1 MNPESP
7 TQKSNV
13 SVDVSSQNPTGPQF
27 AAPPSSPA
35 PNSSKLPSWVK
46 PLYIVIAVCFV
57 IIAIVLIWL
66 FAFNKGAIIGLSMAP
81 KPSPTVVPTA
91 TTVSG
96 NILFQ
101 GYTSSE
107 AYLIIAERVQ
117 GKGEYKSVVTG
128 LVPKT
133 GAIPWQWK
141 DAVAGVNYEI
151 QAQLKERGNVIE
163 TSTSN
168 IISAPASN
176 VNLVIVSNQKPPTPA
191 PAQISGTTNI
201 NGYIPQGATVTI
213 TANTTSGPGGATT
226 VSSIPAVDDS
236 SWSWTNAISG
246 TNYTL
251 TAQLYDANSNPIA
264 SPVTMNVTAPS
275 SGIQFNINSNVQP
288 PIPAATGLSGTVTIN
303 GSIPSN
309 SYVTIGTRVTG
320 TSSFNQVIS
329 NLSASNNVAWNW
341 QQAQSGTSYD
351 VQAYL
356 WFNSKPYSQ
365 SQILTVTAP
374 SNENN
379 LIINAQ
385 QSTSAPGSNTM
396 SVSCG
401 GSQGGSFQATIHYN
415 TQANLS
421 NAQSYNIIV
430 TLASQGSQVL
440 NTTVSPPNPT
450 QAQSLTTTYIFT
462 PGATYYAQY
471 AYATSGSNYSPLS
484 PAIQFSCQ

>member
-1 MNPESP
+1 MNPVNNP
-7 TQKSNV
+7 P
-13 SVDVSSQNPTGPQF
+13 QNPPQPAETKVVTSAQF
-27 AAPPSSPA
+27 GTTPPPS
-35 PNSSKLPSWVK
+35 NNSKLPSWVK
-46 PLYIVIAVCFV
+46 PLYIVIAVCF
-57 IIAIVLIWL
+57 ILIAIVLIWL
-66 FAFNKGAIIGLSMAP
+66 FAFNRGAIVGLSLAP
-81 KPSPTVVPTA
+81 TPIPTVVPT
-91 TTVSG
+91 TTSVSG

-101 GYTSSE
+101 GYVSSE

-117 GKGEYKSVVTG
+117 GKGEFKSVVTG

-151 QAQLKERGNVIE
+151 QAQLKERGNTIE

-176 VNLVIVSNQKPPTPA
+176 VNLVLVSNQQPPTPS
-191 PAQISGTTNI
+191 PVQISGTTNI
-201 NGYIPQGATVTI
+201 NGYIPQGAKVTI
-213 TANTTSGPGGATT
+213 VADTTSGPGGETT

-236 SWSWTNAISG
+236 SWSWSSAISG

-251 TAQLYDANSNPIA
+251 IAQLYDANNNPIA
-264 SPVTMNVTAPS
+264 SPTTINITAPS

-288 PIPAATGLSGTVTIN
+288 PVPAVTGLSGNVTIN

-309 SYVTIGTRVTG
+309 SYITVGTRVTG

-329 NLSASNNVAWNW
+329 NLSASNSVAWSW

-356 WFNSKPYSQ
+356 WSNNKPYSQ

-374 SNENN
+374 SNGNN

-385 QSTSAPGSNTM
+385 QSTSAPGSNTIN
-396 SVSCG
+396 VSCG
-401 GSQGGSFQATIHYN
+401 GSSGGSYQATINYN

-421 NAQSYNIIV
+421 NASSYNIIV

-450 QAQSLTTTYIFT
+450 QSQSLTTTYIFT